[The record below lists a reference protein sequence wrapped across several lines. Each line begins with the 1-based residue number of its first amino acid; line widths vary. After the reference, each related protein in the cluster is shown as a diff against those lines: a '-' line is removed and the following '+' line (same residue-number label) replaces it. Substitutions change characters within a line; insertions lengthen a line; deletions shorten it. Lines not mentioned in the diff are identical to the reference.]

1 MKMYKTYKVI
11 LSFGRK
17 SAAFESTYNTVDSK
31 TAVQLAKNLA
41 VSCGFNDPVKK
52 VTVQEM

>member
-1 MKMYKTYKVI
+1 MYKTYKVI